1 MNSGA
6 MHSGYAAVV
15 DDPFLRP
22 ISHFDG
28 VWRRP
33 SPDDRLRAGKRSA
46 EALREEM
53 LSAAPVPCFLSL
65 PLAAAPYPTRYAF
78 LDACSLPLP
87 FVHIENRLFVVQVT
101 KGAEKRTLLLSPTD
115 VERAKETPYFSR
127 LAGML
132 GPLSAI
138 GERIIAKR
146 IGTVEGYLQQLRIAP
161 EDVDYIS
168 YDHLHTQDVRTWLG
182 TRFRPG
188 IFPRAKLLVMR
199 AEWDSARGL
208 LPTQADWYCPNGT
221 DDVDPSRVILLDGDT
236 MVGDGL
242 ALVRTPGHTAG
253 NHSFVTR
260 VPEGL
265 YVTSENGV
273 CADAY
278 APRASR
284 IPGLARHAKHTGQ
297 EVILNG
303 NTLEGSVDQYVSMV
317 VEKTIAGPSPRHGDF
332 PNVVVSSELS
342 PFWGAPGI
350 KPTLRFGEI
359 EVGRYAPPPAS

>member
-1 MNSGA
+1 MTA
-6 MHSGYAAVV
+6 YASAA

-22 ISHFDG
+22 IAHFDG
-28 VWRRP
+28 VWSHA
-33 SPDDRLRAGKRSA
+33 SPMDRLEAGKRASL
-46 EALREEM
+46 ALREEM
-53 LSAAPVPCFLSL
+53 LAGAPVPFFQSLS
-65 PLAAAPYPTRYAF
+65 LAAAPYPTRYAF
-78 LDACSLPLP
+78 LDACSSPVP
-87 FVHIENRLFVVQVT
+87 FIHIENRLFVVQVT
-101 KGAEKRTLLLSPTD
+101 NGAERKTLLLSPTD
-115 VERAKETPYFSR
+115 IERAKETPYFAR
-127 LAGML
+127 LRGL
-132 GPLSAI
+132 FGPFSSI
-138 GERIIAKR
+138 GEKIVARR
-146 IGTVEGYLQQLRIAP
+146 LGTVEEHLRRLGIAP
-161 EDVDYIS
+161 GEVDYIS

-182 TRFRPG
+182 TTLRPG
-188 IFPRAKLLVMR
+188 LFPNAKLLVMR
-199 AEWDSARGL
+199 TEWQSARGL

-242 ALVRTPGHTAG
+242 ALVHTPGHTAG

-317 VEKTIAGPSPRHGDF
+317 IEKTIAGPSPRNGDF
-332 PNVVVSSELS
+332 PNMVVSSELA

-359 EVGRYAPPPAS
+359 DAGRYTPRSG

>member
-1 MNSGA
+1 MSQ
-6 MHSGYAAVV
+6 GYGTIA
-15 DDPFLRP
+15 DDPFLRS

-28 VWRRP
+28 VWSHA
-33 SPDDRLRAGKRSA
+33 SPTDRLRAGKRA
-46 EALREEM
+46 AAALREEM
-53 LSAAPVPCFLSL
+53 LSGAPVPCFQSL
-65 PLAAAPYPTRYAF
+65 PLAAAPYPLRYAL
-78 LDACSLPLP
+78 LDSCPLP
-87 FVHIENRLFVVQVT
+87 IPFIHIENRLFVVQVE
-101 KGAEKRTLLLSPTD
+101 KGGVKKTLLLSPTD
-115 VERAKETPYFSR
+115 VERAKETPYFAR
-127 LAGML
+127 LRGL
-132 GPLSAI
+132 FGPFMAV
-138 GERIIAKR
+138 GERVVARR
-146 IGTVEGYLQQLRIAP
+146 IGTVEGYVEKLGIKP

-182 TRFRPG
+182 TTFRPG
-188 IFPRAKLLVMR
+188 LFPNAKLLVMR
-199 AEWDSARGL
+199 AEWESARGL

-278 APRASR
+278 EPRASR
-284 IPGLARHAKHTGQ
+284 IPGVARHAKHTGQ

-317 VEKTIAGPSPRHGDF
+317 VEKTIAGPSPRNGDF
-332 PNVVVSSELS
+332 PNVVVSSELA

-359 EVGRYAPPPAS
+359 SVGRYQSAARPVCS